1 MPKIRPENWNLSQ
14 ISMDIFNT
22 CNEVIDKCKFQF
34 FHQKAIILNPKL
46 LLISV
51 VHSSGTKDADFFMS
65 NGSLKRER
73 FLNIYKV

>member
-14 ISMDIFNT
+14 ISMDILNT

-46 LLISV
+46 LLISLA
-51 VHSSGTKDADFFMS
+51 HSSGTKDADFFLCQMAV
-65 NGSLKRER
+65 LKER